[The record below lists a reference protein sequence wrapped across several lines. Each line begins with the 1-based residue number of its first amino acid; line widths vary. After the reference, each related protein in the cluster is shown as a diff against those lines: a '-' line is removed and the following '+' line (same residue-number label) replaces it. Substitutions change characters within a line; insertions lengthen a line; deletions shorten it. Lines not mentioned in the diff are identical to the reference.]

1 MWRFEHPE
9 FLWALVLLPVLG
21 LLYRWRRTQQQH
33 SEQQLGGLQRV
44 QQLVPGYFAQRHLYQ
59 WSLLAAAFFFGIVAL
74 ANLQSGLKT
83 EKIKRK
89 GIDVMLCLDL
99 SNSMLATDLAPNR
112 LERAKQWLNR
122 LLNAMPNNRVGL
134 IVFAGNAYVLVP
146 LTTDHAALK
155 MNLADTKPEQMPT
168 QGTSLGEALAMARNR
183 FNPEE
188 ARFKSIVLLSDGE
201 DHEEAA
207 ISEAETCAK
216 AGIAISTVGIGSPE
230 GSRIPDQSNGGFK
243 QDRDGRDVISVLN
256 ESILQQIAQV
266 GKGTYVPIN
275 RTEAESVARTLNN
288 TQQGT
293 YSDIETTE
301 YKSYFTVFAF
311 LSLLC
316 LLLEQNIETVF
327 RKKTRRAYA

>member
-9 FLWALVLLPVLG
+9 FLWALVLIPLLG
-21 LLYRWRRTQQQH
+21 LLYRWRHALQVRA
-33 SEQQLGGLQRV
+33 EQQLGGLQRV

-59 WSLLAAAFFFGIVAL
+59 WILWAGAFLFGIVAL

-112 LERAKQWLNR
+112 LERAKQWLNQ

-155 MNLADTKPEQMPT
+155 MNLADTKPNQMPT
-168 QGTSLGEALAMARNR
+168 QGTSLGEALAMARSR

-207 ISEAETCAK
+207 LSEAETCAK
-216 AGIAISTVGIGSPE
+216 AGITISTVGIGTTE
-230 GSRIPDQSNGGFK
+230 GSRIPDPSGGVK
-243 QDRDGRDVISVLN
+243 QDRNGQDVISILN
-256 ESILQQIAQV
+256 ESILQEIAQV
-266 GKGTYVPIN
+266 GKGTYLPLN

-316 LLLEQNIETVF
+316 LLLEQNVETLF
-327 RKKTRRAYA
+327 RKKTGRAYA

>member
-9 FLWALVLLPVLG
+9 FLWALVLIPLLG
-21 LLYRWRRTQQQH
+21 LLYRWRHALQVR

-59 WSLLAAAFFFGIVAL
+59 WILLAGAFLFGIVAL

-146 LTTDHAALK
+146 LTNDHAALK
-155 MNLADTKPEQMPT
+155 MNLADTKPDQMPT
-168 QGTSLGEALAMARNR
+168 QGTSLGEALAMARSR

-207 ISEAETCAK
+207 LSEAETCAK
-216 AGIAISTVGIGSPE
+216 AGITISTVGIGTPE
-230 GSRIPDQSNGGFK
+230 GSRIPDPSGGVK
-243 QDRDGRDVISVLN
+243 QDRNGQAVISVLN
-256 ESILQQIAQV
+256 ERILQEIAQV
-266 GKGTYVPIN
+266 GKGTYLPIN
-275 RTEAESVARTLNN
+275 RTEAESLARTLNN

-316 LLLEQNIETVF
+316 LLLEQNVETLF
-327 RKKTRRAYA
+327 RKKSGRAYA

>member
-1 MWRFEHPE
+1 
-9 FLWALVLLPVLG
+9 
-21 LLYRWRRTQQQH
+21 
-33 SEQQLGGLQRV
+33 
-44 QQLVPGYFAQRHLYQ
+44 
-59 WSLLAAAFFFGIVAL
+59 L

-146 LTTDHAALK
+146 LTNDHAALK
-155 MNLADTKPEQMPT
+155 MNLADTKPDQMPT
-168 QGTSLGEALAMARNR
+168 QGTSLGEALAMARSR

-207 ISEAETCAK
+207 LSEAETCAK
-216 AGIAISTVGIGSPE
+216 AGITISTVGIGTPE
-230 GSRIPDQSNGGFK
+230 GSRIPDPSGGVK
-243 QDRDGRDVISVLN
+243 QDRNGQAVISVLN
-256 ESILQQIAQV
+256 ERILQEIAQV
-266 GKGTYVPIN
+266 GKGTYLPIN
-275 RTEAESVARTLNN
+275 RTEAESLARTLNN

-316 LLLEQNIETVF
+316 LLLEQNVETLF
-327 RKKTRRAYA
+327 RKKTGRAYA

>member
-9 FLWALVLLPVLG
+9 FLWALVLIPLLG
-21 LLYRWRRTQQQH
+21 LLYRWRHALQVRA
-33 SEQQLGGLQRV
+33 EQQLGGLQRV

-59 WSLLAAAFFFGIVAL
+59 WILLAGAFLFGIVAL

-146 LTTDHAALK
+146 LTNDHAALK
-155 MNLADTKPEQMPT
+155 MNLADTKPDQMPT
-168 QGTSLGEALAMARNR
+168 QGTSLGEALAMARSR

-207 ISEAETCAK
+207 LSEAETCAK
-216 AGIAISTVGIGSPE
+216 AGITISTVGIGTPE
-230 GSRIPDQSNGGFK
+230 GSRIPDPSGGVK
-243 QDRDGRDVISVLN
+243 QDRNGQAVISVLN
-256 ESILQQIAQV
+256 ERILQEIAQV
-266 GKGTYVPIN
+266 GKGTYLPIN
-275 RTEAESVARTLNN
+275 RTEAESLARTLNN

-316 LLLEQNIETVF
+316 LLLEQNVETLF
-327 RKKTRRAYA
+327 RKKSGRAYA

>member
-9 FLWALVLLPVLG
+9 FLWALVLIPLLG
-21 LLYRWRRTQQQH
+21 LLYRWRHALQVRA
-33 SEQQLGGLQRV
+33 EQQLGGLQRV
-44 QQLVPGYFAQRHLYQ
+44 QQLVPGYFTQRHLYQ
-59 WSLLAAAFFFGIVAL
+59 WILLAGAFLFGIVAL

-146 LTTDHAALK
+146 LTNDHAALK
-155 MNLADTKPEQMPT
+155 MNLADTKPDQMPT
-168 QGTSLGEALAMARNR
+168 QGTSLGEALAMARSR

-207 ISEAETCAK
+207 LSEAETCAK
-216 AGIAISTVGIGSPE
+216 AGITISTVGIGTPE
-230 GSRIPDQSNGGFK
+230 GSRIPDPSGGVK
-243 QDRDGRDVISVLN
+243 QDRNGQAVISVLN
-256 ESILQQIAQV
+256 ERILQEIAQV
-266 GKGTYVPIN
+266 GKGTYLPIN
-275 RTEAESVARTLNN
+275 RTEAESLARTLNN

-316 LLLEQNIETVF
+316 LLLEQNVETLF
-327 RKKTRRAYA
+327 RKKTGRAYA

>member
-9 FLWALVLLPVLG
+9 FLWALVLIPLLG
-21 LLYRWRRTQQQH
+21 LLYRWRHALQVRA
-33 SEQQLGGLQRV
+33 EQQLGGLQRV

-59 WSLLAAAFFFGIVAL
+59 WILLTGAFLFGIVAL

-112 LERAKQWLNR
+112 LERAKQWLNQ

-146 LTTDHAALK
+146 LTNDHAALK
-155 MNLADTKPEQMPT
+155 MNLADTKPNQMPT
-168 QGTSLGEALAMARNR
+168 QGTSLGEALAMARSR

-207 ISEAETCAK
+207 LSEAETCAK
-216 AGIAISTVGIGSPE
+216 AGITISTVGIGTPE
-230 GSRIPDQSNGGFK
+230 GSRIPDPSGGVK
-243 QDRDGRDVISVLN
+243 QDRNGQAVISVLN
-256 ESILQQIAQV
+256 ERILQEIAQV
-266 GKGTYVPIN
+266 GKGAYLPIN
-275 RTEAESVARTLNN
+275 RTEAESLARTLNN

-316 LLLEQNIETVF
+316 LLLEQNEETLF
-327 RKKTRRAYA
+327 RKKTGRAYA

>member
-9 FLWALVLLPVLG
+9 FLWALVLIPLLG
-21 LLYRWRRTQQQH
+21 LLYRWRHALQVRA
-33 SEQQLGGLQRV
+33 EQQLGGLQRV

-59 WSLLAAAFFFGIVAL
+59 WILWAGAFLFGIVAL

-146 LTTDHAALK
+146 LTNDHAALK
-155 MNLADTKPEQMPT
+155 MNLADTKPDQMPT
-168 QGTSLGEALAMARNR
+168 QGTSLGEALAMARSR

-207 ISEAETCAK
+207 LSEAETCAK
-216 AGIAISTVGIGSPE
+216 AGITISTVGIGTPE
-230 GSRIPDQSNGGFK
+230 GSRIPDPSGGVK
-243 QDRDGRDVISVLN
+243 QDRNGQAVISVLN
-256 ESILQQIAQV
+256 ERILQEIAQV
-266 GKGTYVPIN
+266 GKGTYLPIN
-275 RTEAESVARTLNN
+275 RTEAESLARTLNN

-316 LLLEQNIETVF
+316 LLLEQNVETLF
-327 RKKTRRAYA
+327 RKKTGRAYA